1 MTRKRVTMKDIA
13 DRLNLS
19 INAVSLALNDKTGVG
34 EETKRLILNIAEEMG
49 YLDQSVKYMQN
60 YSNKNICVL
69 LKIVFSEILDFTGES
84 CWE

>member
-34 EETKRLILNIAEEMG
+34 EE
-49 YLDQSVKYMQN
+49 
-60 YSNKNICVL
+60 NKNV
-69 LKIVFSEILDFTGES
+69 
-84 CWE
+84 